1 MDCALKESSVM
12 TEKEAMG
19 LLAACKV
26 HFRSRYKLWM
36 VDTLWSAVYNCTE
49 KTMLLCSA
57 GDFTHAWRMNVDE
70 PLKAVPV
77 E

>member
-1 MDCALKESSVM
+1 MVGSIIL
-12 TEKEAMG
+12 TP
-19 LLAACKV
+19 
-26 HFRSRYKLWM
+26 FTPFKLWM

-49 KTMLLCSA
+49 KAMLLCSA